1 MKLLTDTTDG
11 TVVESDN
18 LTEEETARWMCL
30 IEGID
35 FIYEKFEEMGI
46 PVVELESKKYIK
58 KVDRGLIKY
67 IKERFEAMLF
77 DVRFEKRKLQLQ

>member
-1 MKLLTDTTDG
+1 MKLSADIMVG
-11 TVVESDN
+11 IVVETDN

-30 IEGID
+30 VEGID
-35 FIYEKFEEMGI
+35 FIYDKFEELGI
-46 PVVELESKKYIK
+46 PVAELESKKYIK

-77 DVRFEKRKLQLQ
+77 DVRFEKRKLQVS

>member
-1 MKLLTDTTDG
+1 MKLLADTTDG

-77 DVRFEKRKLQLQ
+77 DVRFEKRKLQVS